1 MEEFTGSVISM
12 SSQRNKEESK
22 ENEDPNNT
30 APEDPPGFLERITS
44 FFSFG
49 SNKNEEDKND
59 ELDKWEEFPW
69 EDIMIKTDVIKKWD
83 KVDMRYI
90 QYLHA
95 NFDIETAKFPNL
107 ATDGKSE
114 EDDSD
119 EIRMANSS

>member
-49 SNKNEEDKND
+49 SNKNEEDKN
-59 ELDKWEEFPW
+59 
-69 EDIMIKTDVIKKWD
+69 EDCKGCIFLKKT
-83 KVDMRYI
+83 
-90 QYLHA
+90 
-95 NFDIETAKFPNL
+95 
-107 ATDGKSE
+107 KSNTK
-114 EDDSD
+114 
-119 EIRMANSS
+119 IGVWF

>member
-1 MEEFTGSVISM
+1 MEEFTGSVSSL

-30 APEDPPGFLERITS
+30 TPEDPPGFLQRITN
-44 FFSFG
+44 FFNFG
-49 SNKNEEDKND
+49 SNKNEEDKNED
-59 ELDKWEEFPW
+59 GDKWEEFPW

-83 KVDMRYI
+83 QVDMRYI

-107 ATDGKSE
+107 TSGAKSE

-119 EIRMANSS
+119 EIRMAN